1 MKVGKHTD
9 QRDRTLCLARILY
22 EETDEKHPMPMTEMI
37 RRLEEEGVASERK
50 SIYRDLAAMNKQ
62 GFEVAYRHGKTGGWY
77 LAGRP
82 LNLSELQTVIDAVA
96 VYRWIPAAL
105 RATLLDKLAGLFP
118 RGQRGQLRRPVSLP
132 PQGVTAPEEVRQVL
146 DRVHTA
152 LQSQRALRFVS
163 FVYDPAR
170 RRVFSEYTLVVSPK
184 GLLWSEEGYHLLG
197 WNHRSKSLALY
208 RTDRMSQVL
217 VTGMPAQGPNPDPA
231 LWTAAPFGIEPNRRE
246 RVRLRCCRALADEIL
261 DRLGPAVQLTAE
273 GPFFIATAD
282 VILGPAFWA
291 WLSMH
296 TDTITL
302 LSPAWA
308 ANLWTTRC
316 RPHPGDAAF
325 STSVQR
331 HAI

>member
-62 GFEVAYRHGKTGGWY
+62 GFEVAYRHGRPAVVP
-77 LAGRP
+77 AGRP

-96 VYRWIPAAL
+96 GLPLDSSGAAGVSAGQAGRALSPGTARPAA
-105 RATLLDKLAGLFP
+105 P
-118 RGQRGQLRRPVSLP
+118 PVSLP

-261 DRLGPAVQLTAE
+261 DRLGSAVQLTAE

-296 TDTITL
+296 MDTITL

>member
-1 MKVGKHTD
+1 M
-9 QRDRTLCLARILY
+9 
-22 EETDEKHPMPMTEMI
+22 
-37 RRLEEEGVASERK
+37 
-50 SIYRDLAAMNKQ
+50 
-62 GFEVAYRHGKTGGWY
+62 
-77 LAGRP
+77 
-82 LNLSELQTVIDAVA
+82 
-96 VYRWIPAAL
+96 
-105 RATLLDKLAGLFP
+105 
-118 RGQRGQLRRPVSLP
+118 
-132 PQGVTAPEEVRQVL
+132 L

-231 LWTAAPFGIEPNRRE
+231 LWTAAPFGIKANRRE

-261 DRLGPAVQLTAE
+261 DRLGSAVQLTAE

-282 VILGPAFWA
+282 AILGPAFWA

-296 TDTITL
+296 MDTITL

>member
-37 RRLEEEGVASERK
+37 RRLGEEGVASERK

-105 RATLLDKLAGLFP
+105 RASLLDKLAGLFP

-261 DRLGPAVQLTAE
+261 DRLGPAVQLTE

>member
-1 MKVGKHTD
+1 M
-9 QRDRTLCLARILY
+9 
-22 EETDEKHPMPMTEMI
+22 
-37 RRLEEEGVASERK
+37 
-50 SIYRDLAAMNKQ
+50 
-62 GFEVAYRHGKTGGWY
+62 
-77 LAGRP
+77 
-82 LNLSELQTVIDAVA
+82 IDAVA

-105 RATLLDKLAGLFP
+105 RASLLDKLAGLFP

-170 RRVFSEYTLVVSPK
+170 RRVFSEYTL
-184 GLLWSEEGYHLLG
+184 LG

-208 RTDRMSQVL
+208 RADRMSQVL

-282 VILGPAFWA
+282 VILGPAF
-291 WLSMH
+291 
-296 TDTITL
+296 
-302 LSPAWA
+302 
-308 ANLWTTRC
+308 
-316 RPHPGDAAF
+316 
-325 STSVQR
+325 
-331 HAI
+331 

>member
-1 MKVGKHTD
+1 M
-9 QRDRTLCLARILY
+9 
-22 EETDEKHPMPMTEMI
+22 
-37 RRLEEEGVASERK
+37 
-50 SIYRDLAAMNKQ
+50 
-62 GFEVAYRHGKTGGWY
+62 
-77 LAGRP
+77 
-82 LNLSELQTVIDAVA
+82 IDAVA

-105 RATLLDKLAGLFP
+105 RASLLDKLAGLFP

-208 RTDRMSQVL
+208 RADRMSQVL

>member
-105 RATLLDKLAGLFP
+105 RASLLDKLAGLFP
-118 RGQRGQLRRPVSLP
+118 RGQRGQLRRPVSLQ

-163 FVYDPAR
+163 FVYDSAR
-170 RRVFSEYTLVVSPK
+170 RRVFSE
-184 GLLWSEEGYHLLG
+184 
-197 WNHRSKSLALY
+197 
-208 RTDRMSQVL
+208 
-217 VTGMPAQGPNPDPA
+217 
-231 LWTAAPFGIEPNRRE
+231 
-246 RVRLRCCRALADEIL
+246 
-261 DRLGPAVQLTAE
+261 
-273 GPFFIATAD
+273 
-282 VILGPAFWA
+282 
-291 WLSMH
+291 
-296 TDTITL
+296 
-302 LSPAWA
+302 
-308 ANLWTTRC
+308 
-316 RPHPGDAAF
+316 
-325 STSVQR
+325 
-331 HAI
+331 